1 MNFVVFQ
8 DADMKRCV
16 FDSSSIRNC
25 RFLRIRAVE
34 DLPLLDDPLLLDDL
48 IHRTHHNDR
57 MSFNA
62 ASLDSCAFESAHL
75 AHVQGVG
82 SQFNDCEMV
91 NCRLRRGNFE
101 HATFRDCSFN
111 HCGIQKCDFLH
122 ASISECTFHDVDCSG
137 ANFSFS
143 TLHAI
148 EIDADTQLTNILCT
162 HAVLTGNFWTDHDYG
177 EEAFFDHASMMNCR
191 FNRSTMIHANFFS
204 ATMENVRFN
213 RVIFSF
219 FDGVSSS
226 ANFAEA
232 TFTDVSF
239 HYAEGAHVS
248 FYKTKWSN
256 CSLRDATLDHT
267 DFTEATLLDCSL
279 NKVNLDHAK
288 FRKATLTQCSMNDAS
303 LNHADF
309 TSSILTNLETNALTQ
324 LLDVTFT
331 DAKLYSNTWTHIV
344 DFGASR
350 FDSAELFQCQFDHS
364 NMARVNFCSTNLAE
378 VSLKATI
385 LGQDA
390 DNFAD
395 FTEATLNTIATDAD
409 TVFDYCTFPNAQLR
423 NSTLDTVSMVHCN
436 FNYAT
441 LDHVI
446 GIEVDLTH
454 ATFHHAQLNN
464 FTMDRGFM
472 NYTECNDAT
481 LEDVSWVNVK
491 MQHSIFHKSQLT
503 KCSLQGSEMNH
514 AKFTEATLMH
524 TNLDEADLSQT
535 NFSNATLTQCSMI
548 GANLEEAYFRDAT
561 LTEIIADAD
570 TLFLD
575 VTFTGAKLFINEWTH
590 IADFGE
596 SRFDNASIV
605 QCHFDHSNMFNVSFR
620 IAALDEVSFIA
631 TILGQDA
638 NNFADFTE
646 ATLNTIAT
654 DADTVFD
661 YCTFSKAHWSN
672 TTLDHV
678 SMVNCDFNYAT
689 LDHVE
694 YVDVDLTEST
704 FHHATLIDVTIDEAT
719 ILAGV
724 SFIDSEMDTVEF
736 VDTTLDNVVFDGS
749 KLFSVNFSGASLIA
763 ASFVGATLSDTDFT
777 DALLSEDYTEGLAE
791 DAQVVTKF
799 EQASLTR
806 VTFGGTD
813 SLLRFTIFSEST
825 LTLCE
830 FRGTSYYNMLNL
842 SEANFDST
850 IVSDCEFS
858 YCNLS
863 NATFANSTLI
873 RCHFTDCA
881 MSDMDTEN
889 VELQYCTADE
899 QTVLP
904 ANWMRDSNGWIAL
917 LEPGPLPLEE
927 ARHEILTL
935 GAFST
940 SFRPIQRINHKL
952 DNGVYV
958 VTWNDGSVGDTT
970 RLHKMSTVQPEQ
982 FQIDDAVFVCVRY
995 DTESND
1001 NKYLHGKILDTH
1013 LDGTYDIAY
1022 YVTSALV
1029 QYETAPTR
1037 QNHVDIFPEYFEDGE
1052 EATVANYKNQY
1063 YRLVQ
1068 QINETLDDTT
1078 INVTWFDNTASNA
1091 TDPLQILLNQPITVS
1106 VNAAVM
1112 VYVMS
1117 SNRYYPGVV
1126 YTDHGNNTYEIQY
1139 AYGPELPNGGGST
1152 PTRQHIE
1159 FLYLQILP
1167 ESEPVIPDEPVIEPI
1182 STNLLVGL
1190 FGNKYRAIKTLGP
1203 RIPINYMSY
1212 SSYTVTWLDDTIQ
1225 NALNIQQLDTNNQS
1239 SFNKG
1244 DAVFVSIDATNDNY
1258 LPGIIDKVYSTN
1270 STYDILYRGDFVNL
1284 ATAAVNQPASKVFL
1298 QNFAFGTFLNVGI
1311 YENKYFRSIQD
1322 VLSVNEDG
1330 SLDVEWFDNTFGIA
1344 TNGLQL
1350 SCVPLLYV
1358 DVGDV
1363 VFVMIEND
1371 VVTNDNHYV
1380 LGTVVSRH
1388 TGNNYN
1394 IVYSNESMIVNPENK
1409 GRVPTLQNITRIF
1422 SLKQQ

>member
-1 MNFVVFQ
+1 MLQQEFIHCVLTRTNFTKSTLALFSIKGCQGESTTFTQVSMSDGCLSSCSLPHAVWNGAWLHHIQLSNMQLSHNIFSNSNMNFVVFQ

-16 FDSSSIRNC
+16 FDESSIRNC
-25 RFLRIRAVE
+25 RFHHILAVE
-34 DLPLLDDPLLLDDL
+34 DDPLLDDPLLLDDL
-48 IHRTHHNDR
+48 IHRSTHHHR

-62 ASLDSCAFESAHL
+62 ASLDSCAFERAHL
-75 AHVQGVG
+75 AHVQAVG
-82 SQFNDCEMV
+82 STFNDCEMV

-101 HATFRDCSFN
+101 HASFRDCSFN
-111 HCGIQKCDFLH
+111 HCGMQRCDFLQ

-137 ANFSFS
+137 ANF
-143 TLHAI
+143 TLSRLNAI
-148 EIDADTQLTNILCT
+148 DVDADTRLTNILCT
-162 HAVLTGNFWTDHDYG
+162 HAELTGNVWTDRDYG
-177 EEAFFDHASMMNCR
+177 ESVFDHASMVNCR
-191 FNRSTMIHANFFS
+191 FSRSIMIHANFFA

-248 FYKTKWSN
+248 FYKTQWSN

-279 NKVNLDHAK
+279 NRGNFDHAQ
-288 FRKATLTQCSMNDAS
+288 FRKATLTQCSINDAS

-309 TSSILTNLETNALTQ
+309 SSAKLTNIETSDLTQ

-331 DAKLYSNTWTHIV
+331 DAELVGNTWTYIN
-344 DFGASR
+344 DFGESHFDNASI
-350 FDSAELFQCQFDHS
+350 LQCHFDHS
-364 NMARVNFCSTNLAE
+364 NMVNVSFRVAALDE

-390 DNFAD
+390 D
-395 FTEATLNTIATDAD
+395 
-409 TVFDYCTFPNAQLR
+409 
-423 NSTLDTVSMVHCN
+423 
-436 FNYAT
+436 
-441 LDHVI
+441 
-446 GIEVDLTH
+446 
-454 ATFHHAQLNN
+454 
-464 FTMDRGFM
+464 
-472 NYTECNDAT
+472 
-481 LEDVSWVNVK
+481 
-491 MQHSIFHKSQLT
+491 
-503 KCSLQGSEMNH
+503 
-514 AKFTEATLMH
+514 
-524 TNLDEADLSQT
+524 
-535 NFSNATLTQCSMI
+535 
-548 GANLEEAYFRDAT
+548 
-561 LTEIIADAD
+561 
-570 TLFLD
+570 
-575 VTFTGAKLFINEWTH
+575 
-590 IADFGE
+590 
-596 SRFDNASIV
+596 
-605 QCHFDHSNMFNVSFR
+605 
-620 IAALDEVSFIA
+620 
-631 TILGQDA
+631 
-638 NNFADFTE
+638 NFADFTE

-678 SMVNCDFNYAT
+678 SMVNCDFNYST

-694 YVDVDLTEST
+694 YVEVDLTEST
-704 FHHATLIDVTIDEAT
+704 FHHATLIDVFVDAAT

-749 KLFSVNFSGASLIA
+749 KMFNVNFSGSSLIA
-763 ASFVGATLSDTDFT
+763 ASFVGASLSDSDFT

-791 DAQVVTKF
+791 DAEVVAKF

-806 VTFGGTD
+806 VVFGGTD

-825 LTLCE
+825 LTLCD
-830 FRGTSYYNMLNL
+830 FSGTSYYNMLNL

-850 IVSDCEFS
+850 IVSDCTFS
-858 YCNLS
+858 FCNLS

-889 VELQYCTADE
+889 VQLQYCTADE

-904 ANWMRDSNGWIAL
+904 ANWMRDSNGWIIL
-917 LEPGPLPLEE
+917 LQPGPLPPEE

-935 GAFST
+935 GAFGS
-940 SFRPIQRINHKL
+940 SFRPIQRINIKL
-952 DNGVYV
+952 DNGFSV
-958 VTWNDGSVGDTT
+958 VTWKDGSVGDTT
-970 RLHKMSTVQPEQ
+970 RLHKMSMVQPEQ
-982 FQIDDAVFVCVRY
+982 FQVDDAVFVCVRY
-995 DTESND
+995 DTEFND
-1001 NKYLHGKILDTH
+1001 NNYLHGKIIDTH

-1037 QNHVDIFPEYFEDGE
+1037 QNHVDVFPEYFEDGE

-1068 QINETLDDTT
+1068 QINATVDDTT

-1091 TDPLQILLNQPITVS
+1091 TDPLKILLNQPITVS

-1117 SNRYYPGVV
+1117 SDRYYPGIVSA
-1126 YTDHGNNTYEIQY
+1126 DNGDNTYDVQY

-1159 FLYLQILP
+1159 FLFLQILP
-1167 ESEPVIPDEPVIEPI
+1167 ESEPVVPDEPVIEPI

-1203 RIPINYMSY
+1203 RIPINFMSASVY
-1212 SSYTVTWLDDTIQ
+1212 NVTWFDDTSGEAQ
-1225 NALNIQQLDTNNQS
+1225 NIQQLDTNNMNQQS

-1244 DAVFVSIDATNDNY
+1244 DSVLVSIDAINDNY
-1258 LPGIIDKVYSTN
+1258 LPGFIDKVYSTN

-1311 YENKYFRSIQD
+1311 YENKYYRSIQD

-1330 SLDVEWFDNTFGIA
+1330 SLDVEWFDNTTGIA

-1350 SCVPLLYV
+1350 SCVPPLYV

-1380 LGTVVSRH
+1380 LGTVSRR

-1409 GRVPTLQNITRIF
+1409 GRVPTLQNINRIF
-1422 SLKQQ
+1422 PIRNL

>member
-1 MNFVVFQ
+1 MSSTTQQSISLQAGRSLQRIASNPPCPCTTVTNTRYQSRNLSRKAFVNLTMLQQEFIQCVLSRTNFTKSTLALFSIKGCQGESTTFTQVSMSDGCLSNCCFPHALWNGAWLHHIQLSNMKLSHNIFSNSNMNFVVFQ

-25 RFLRIRAVE
+25 RFQRIRAVE

-48 IHRTHHNDR
+48 IHRTHHHHR
-57 MSFNA
+57 VSFNA
-62 ASLDSCAFESAHL
+62 ASLDSCAFEEAHL

-111 HCGIQKCDFLH
+111 HCGIQKSDFLH
-122 ASISECTFHDVDCSG
+122 ANISECTFHDVDCSG
-137 ANFSFS
+137 ANFSLS

-148 EIDADTQLTNILCT
+148 DIDADTRLTNILCT
-162 HAVLTGNFWTDHDYG
+162 HAQLTDNFWTDHDYG

-191 FNRSTMIHANFFS
+191 FNRSTMIHANFCA

-213 RVIFSF
+213 RVIFSVDASF
-219 FDGVSSS
+219 S

-232 TFTDVSF
+232 TFNNVSF
-239 HYAEGAHVS
+239 HHAQGAHVS
-248 FYKTKWSN
+248 FYKTKWSNN

-267 DFTEATLLDCSL
+267 DFTEATLLDCNL
-279 NKVNLDHAK
+279 NNVNCDHAK
-288 FRKATLTQCSMNDAS
+288 FRKATLTQCSMNNAS
-303 LNHADF
+303 LNHVDF
-309 TSSILTNLETNALTQ
+309 TSSILTNIETNALTQ

-331 DAKLYSNTWTHIV
+331 DAKLYSSTWTDID

-364 NMARVNFCSTNLAE
+364 NMSRVNFCSTKLAE
-378 VSLKATI
+378 VSLK
-385 LGQDA
+385 
-390 DNFAD
+390 
-395 FTEATLNTIATDAD
+395 
-409 TVFDYCTFPNAQLR
+409 
-423 NSTLDTVSMVHCN
+423 
-436 FNYAT
+436 
-441 LDHVI
+441 
-446 GIEVDLTH
+446 
-454 ATFHHAQLNN
+454 
-464 FTMDRGFM
+464 
-472 NYTECNDAT
+472 
-481 LEDVSWVNVK
+481 
-491 MQHSIFHKSQLT
+491 
-503 KCSLQGSEMNH
+503 
-514 AKFTEATLMH
+514 
-524 TNLDEADLSQT
+524 
-535 NFSNATLTQCSMI
+535 
-548 GANLEEAYFRDAT
+548 
-561 LTEIIADAD
+561 
-570 TLFLD
+570 
-575 VTFTGAKLFINEWTH
+575 
-590 IADFGE
+590 
-596 SRFDNASIV
+596 
-605 QCHFDHSNMFNVSFR
+605 
-620 IAALDEVSFIA
+620 A

-654 DADTVFD
+654 DAETVFD

-694 YVDVDLTEST
+694 YVGVDLTEST
-704 FHHATLIDVTIDEAT
+704 FHHATLIDVTIDATT

-724 SFIDSEMDTVEF
+724 SFIDSEMDTVQF
-736 VDTTLDNVVFDGS
+736 PGTLDNVVFDGS
-749 KLFSVNFSGASLIA
+749 KLFNVNFSGASLIA

-777 DALLSEDYTEGLAE
+777 DAILSEDYTEGLAE
-791 DAQVVTKF
+791 DANVVTKF

-904 ANWMRDSNGWIAL
+904 ANWMRDSNGWIVL
-917 LEPGPLPLEE
+917 LEPGPLPAEE

-935 GAFST
+935 GAFGT

-952 DNGVYV
+952 DSGVYV
-958 VTWNDGSVGDTT
+958 VTWNDGSVGDAT
-970 RLHKMSTVQPEQ
+970 RLHKMSMVQPEQ
-982 FQIDDAVFVCVRY
+982 YEIDDAVFVCVRY

-1001 NKYLHGKILDTH
+1001 NNYLHGKIVDTH

-1052 EATVANYKNQY
+1052 EATVAIFDNQY

-1091 TDPLQILLNQPITVS
+1091 TDPLQILLKQPITVS
-1106 VNAAVM
+1106 VNTAVM

-1117 SNRYYPGVV
+1117 SDRYYPGVV
-1126 YTDHGNNTYEIQY
+1126 YTDNGNNTYEIQY
-1139 AYGPELPNGGGST
+1139 AYSPELPSGGGST

-1159 FLYLQILP
+1159 FLYLQIVP
-1167 ESEPVIPDEPVIEPI
+1167 ESEVAIVPDEPVIEPI
-1182 STNLLVGL
+1182 NSILLVGL
-1190 FGNKYRAIKTLGP
+1190 FGNKYRAIKTLGS
-1203 RIPINYMSY
+1203 RIPINYMSN
-1212 SSYTVTWLDDTIQ
+1212 SSYNVTWFDDTIQ
-1225 NALNIQQLDTNNQS
+1225 NALNIQRLDTNNQS
-1239 SFNKG
+1239 SLNKG
-1244 DAVFVSIDATNDNY
+1244 DSVFVSIDAMNDNY

-1284 ATAAVNQPASKVFL
+1284 ATAPVNQPASKVFL
-1298 QNFAFGTFLNVGI
+1298 QYFAFGTFLNVGI
-1311 YENKYFRSIQD
+1311 YENKYFRSIKD
-1322 VLSVNEDG
+1322 VLSVNADG
-1330 SLDVEWFDNTFGIA
+1330 SLEVEWYDNTTGTA
-1344 TNGLQL
+1344 TNPLQL
-1350 SCVPLLYV
+1350 SCVPPLYV
-1358 DVGDV
+1358 DVDDV

-1380 LGTVVSRH
+1380 LGTVGSRQ
-1388 TGNNYN
+1388 TGSNYS

-1409 GRVPTLQNITRIF
+1409 GRVPTLQNIIRIF